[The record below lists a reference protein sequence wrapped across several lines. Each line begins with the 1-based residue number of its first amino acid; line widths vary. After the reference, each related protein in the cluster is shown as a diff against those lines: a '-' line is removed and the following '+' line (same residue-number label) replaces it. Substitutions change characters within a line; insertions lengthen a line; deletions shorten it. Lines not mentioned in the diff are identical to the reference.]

1 MKNFKSAGVVS
12 ILGLL
17 LGLSATTVLV
27 SCERSSSDELDDA
40 ALVSLPELASIFSRL
55 PLEQEHLDE
64 VHVAVTASSTNGYDE
79 EYRMSDLFKAPGS
92 GVGASELETRASA
105 DAWRNPLRSL
115 LEDYIRSNYATKADA
130 GFSAEEFISALTES
144 DAQIY
149 WPYSESWDG
158 KSYPVITYD
167 PGADVSSNE
176 GYAMTK
182 NGVEKVMVTEEMAR
196 EGNVWVINSNDDSS
210 YTSLEMLRRQDPDW
224 GKGGTI
230 IVTPTKASE
239 SDNGVRTLILK
250 DFEMKRNFD
259 CWLAGASEFFVK
271 TGSVEDFKASTEAE
285 LKLYSPY
292 ITDFM
297 IVVKRSQ
304 VNQKIPFNAV
314 LVSEWTDQLDK
325 MAFMI
330 VEDDGG
336 TKTSWSTSATVKIQ
350 SKSYG
355 FDISIP
361 YNSRDDIVW
370 RGQVSRK
377 YFEAYSNVEG
387 HFGDVYLTFEIL

>member
-92 GVGASELETRASA
+92 GVGASELETRASSA
-105 DAWRNPLRSL
+105 AWRNPLRSL

-158 KSYPVITYD
+158 KSYPIITYD

-176 GYAMTK
+176 GYAMTR

-239 SDNGVRTLILK
+239 SNNGVRTLILK

>member
-92 GVGASELETRASA
+92 GVGASELETRASSA
-105 DAWRNPLRSL
+105 AWRNPLRSL
-115 LEDYIRSNYATKADA
+115 LEDYIRSNYATKADT

-158 KSYPVITYD
+158 KSYPIITYD

-176 GYAMTK
+176 GYAMTM